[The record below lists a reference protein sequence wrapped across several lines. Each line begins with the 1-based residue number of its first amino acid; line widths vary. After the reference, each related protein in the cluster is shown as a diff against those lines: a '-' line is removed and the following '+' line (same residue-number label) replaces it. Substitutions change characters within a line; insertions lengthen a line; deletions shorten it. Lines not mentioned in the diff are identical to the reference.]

1 MHTRYSSPVTKE
13 KYGIAV
19 TTDLLVRESGNDKK
33 ALISLYG
40 TSVSELAWGQRYE
53 QRLPFRTVSQLGPKN
68 QTREPFN
75 AISILLV

>member
-53 QRLPFRTVSQLGPKN
+53 QLLPVRYRLS
-68 QTREPFN
+68 
-75 AISILLV
+75 A